1 MSAHFFLKAL
11 VLEISCKV
19 TIKGFY
25 LDFVFFLIKGSGGKG
40 YKTVHMITTQPKT
53 HTH

>member
-25 LDFVFFLIKGSGGKG
+25 LDFVFFLIKGSGGKNA
-40 YKTVHMITTQPKT
+40 KVQDCT
-53 HTH
+53 HDYYSA